1 VTNSGALLAATLALP
16 LAMLAACLSRRLRD
30 RMPALLALAPL
41 PAVAAALNEFGG
53 TTLVLPR
60 ALLGLTFVLDRSGAM
75 LLGASGLLWIAAG
88 AYAAV
93 YLRNEPNS
101 GRFAVWWLMT
111 LTGSLGI
118 FIAAD
123 LMSFYLFFTLVS
135 LAAYGLVVF
144 DDTAAAKRAGALY
157 IALAVLGEA
166 LLLMGFVLLAA
177 ASPNGSLLISDAV
190 AALATSPWRNAVL
203 AFLIL
208 GFGLKIGLVPMH
220 VWMPLTYTAAPI
232 PAAAVLSGAAVKA
245 GIVFIRFLPFE
256 SAGPGWGMAFAAAG
270 FFSAFYG
277 VAIGI
282 TQSNPKTVLAY
293 SSVSQMGLLA
303 AVIGVGVAAGDTS
316 VATPAIFYAIHHTL
330 VKGGLFLAVG
340 VGALTRARSLW
351 LVLLPAAVL
360 ALGLAGLPL
369 TGGALA
375 KLAIKGL
382 LGDGVAGTLAT
393 LSSIT
398 SAVLMFHFL
407 QRLKSIAPQDP
418 RASATMGLVL
428 PWLAVAFAAVA
439 LPWALYPRIVGGSLH
454 DVLAPR
460 ELLAALWPVLA
471 GGLLSVGLRRYE
483 RRLPRIPAGDV
494 LIFAERAAPAARD
507 LAGAMEA
514 VDNRL
519 KEWPVAGVL
528 FLAVTIVL
536 VGTLLAGC
544 PSSQSVACK

>member
-1 VTNSGALLAATLALP
+1 MTNSGMLLAATLALP
-16 LAMLAACLSRRLRD
+16 LAMLAACLSGRLRD
-30 RMPALLALAPL
+30 RMPVLLAFAPL
-41 PAVAAALNEFGG
+41 PALAAALNEFRG

-75 LLGASGLLWIAAG
+75 LLGASALLWIAAG

-93 YLRNEPNS
+93 YLRSERDS
-101 GRFAVWWLMT
+101 GRFTIWWLMT

-144 DDTAAAKRAGALY
+144 DGTADAKHAGAAY
-157 IALAVLGEA
+157 VSLAVLGEA

-177 ASPNGSLLISDAV
+177 ASPNGSLLISDA
-190 AALATSPWRNAVL
+190 AAAFATSTWRNATL

-220 VWMPLTYTAAPI
+220 VWMPLTYSAAPI

-256 SAGPGWGMAFAAAG
+256 RAGPDWGMALAAAG

-282 TQSNPKTVLAY
+282 TQSNPKTVLGY

-303 AVIGVGVAAGDTS
+303 AVIGVGLAVGDTN
-316 VATPAIFYAIHHTL
+316 VATPAIFYAVHHTL

-360 ALGLAGLPL
+360 ALGLGGLPL

-375 KLAIKGL
+375 KLAIKGS
-382 LGDGVAGTLAT
+382 LGDGVAATLAT
-393 LSSIT
+393 LSSIAST
-398 SAVLMFHFL
+398 VLMFHFL
-407 QRLKSIAPQDP
+407 QRLKSNAPTDP
-418 RASATMGLVL
+418 RASATMGLMS
-428 PWLAVAFAAVA
+428 PWLVVAFAAVA
-439 LPWALYPRIVGGSLH
+439 LPWALYPRIVGGSFH
-454 DVLAPR
+454 DALAAKQ
-460 ELLAALWPVLA
+460 LWAALWPVLI
-471 GGLLSVGLRRYE
+471 GGLLSIVLRQYRQW
-483 RRLPRIPAGDV
+483 LPQVPAGDMLV
-494 LIFAERAAPAARD
+494 YAERATPAARD
-507 LAGAMEA
+507 VGAAMEGF
-514 VDNRL
+514 DGYLR
-519 KEWPVAGVL
+519 EWPVAGVL
-528 FLAVTIVL
+528 FLAVTIAL
-536 VGTLLAGC
+536 VGAMFAGR
-544 PSSQSVACK
+544 